1 MKGTNGMKS
10 FNVAEVEVIVANLF
24 GFLLPLL
31 LVSLG
36 IDPAVAASPSITS
49 LTDITSL
56 AIYFTIATWLL

>member
-1 MKGTNGMKS
+1 MKS

>member
-1 MKGTNGMKS
+1 VKGTNGMKS